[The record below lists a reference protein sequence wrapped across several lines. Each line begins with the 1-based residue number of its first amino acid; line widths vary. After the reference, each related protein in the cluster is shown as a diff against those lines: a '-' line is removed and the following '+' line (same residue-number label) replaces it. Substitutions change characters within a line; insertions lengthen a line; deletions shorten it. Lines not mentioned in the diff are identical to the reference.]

1 MLKDYNYIK
10 YPEDRLYLRVGE
22 LIRQLM
28 YSASKVG
35 NLEAYGYLSTI
46 QNNVG
51 FRRPVSIRNKP
62 ESQDIKKIEKHLTS
76 PEFLNQKC
84 FRDLDREN
92 MRPIIREYKLNQLV

>member
-1 MLKDYNYIK
+1 MSTYDYIK

-46 QNNVG
+46 QNNV
-51 FRRPVSIRNKP
+51 SIRNKP

-84 FRDLDREN
+84 FRNSDREN
-92 MRPIIREYKLNQLV
+92 MRPIIREYKLNMLV

>member
-1 MLKDYNYIK
+1 MITYDYIK
-10 YPEDRLYLRVGE
+10 CPEDRLYLRVGE

-46 QNNVG
+46 QNNV
-51 FRRPVSIRNKP
+51 SIRNKP
-62 ESQDIKKIEKHLTS
+62 ESKDIKKIEKHLTS

-92 MRPIIREYKLNQLV
+92 MRPIIREYKLNMLV

>member
-10 YPEDRLYLRVGE
+10 YPEDRLYLRVGN
-22 LIRQLM
+22 LIRELM

-46 QNNVG
+46 Q
-51 FRRPVSIRNKP
+51 RQNKP
-62 ESQDIKKIEKHLTS
+62 ESIIDDIKKIEKHLTS
-76 PEFLNQKC
+76 LEFLNQKC

-92 MRPIIREYKLNQLV
+92 MKPIIREYKLNQLV

>member
-1 MLKDYNYIK
+1 MSFDYIK
-10 YPEDRLYLRVGE
+10 YTEDQLYLRVGE

-46 QNNVG
+46 QNK
-51 FRRPVSIRNKP
+51 VSTRNKP

-92 MRPIIREYKLNQLV
+92 MKPLIREWKLNQLV

>member
-1 MLKDYNYIK
+1 MPTYDYIK
-10 YPEDRLYLRVGE
+10 SPEDRLYLRVGE

-46 QNNVG
+46 QTQ
-51 FRRPVSIRNKP
+51 NKP
-62 ESQDIKKIEKHLTS
+62 ESPVEDIRKIEKHLTS

-84 FRDLDREN
+84 FRDKDRDN
-92 MRPIIREYKLNQLV
+92 MISIIREYKLNQLV